1 MNFFLPLK
9 NKNSKLLFLGLGC
22 SSMVE
27 HQLRKGTMGSGWEAQ
42 RILDNEHTTLIL
54 PSTFPEVPH
63 TLLGWGGLFIFLCPS
78 TLVSQLENMGFILLS
93 TDTCIPPSFVK
104 CLLLYTLWQTQ
115 VITYHLDY
123 GITAAG
129 RMLWSGSSQ
138 VKVESFS
145 NHSGCWRAVASQV
158 RPSVAQEQLRL

>member
-1 MNFFLPLK
+1 MNFSLPLK
-9 NKNSKLLFLGLGC
+9 NKNSKLLLLGLGC

-27 HQLRKGTMGSGWEAQ
+27 HRLRMGTMGSGWEAQ
-42 RILDNEHTTLIL
+42 QILDNKHTALIL

-63 TLLGWGGLFIFLCPS
+63 TLLGGGLFVFLCSS
-78 TLVSQLENMGFILLS
+78 TLVSQLENMGFILLL
-93 TDTCIPPSFVK
+93 TDTCITPSFVK
-104 CLLLYTLWQTQ
+104 CLLLSTLWQTQ

-129 RMLWSGSSQ
+129 RMLWSGFSQ

-145 NHSGCWRAVASQV
+145 NHSGCWRAVASQA
-158 RPSVAQEQLRL
+158 RLSVAQEQLLL